1 VRCVEGI
8 AGSGRFGAG
17 DTWMG
22 ADRGTHSAERAVG
35 GVTGAL
41 GHGGGCVEVVEVV
54 EEQVQVRE

>member
-1 VRCVEGI
+1 
-8 AGSGRFGAG
+8 
-17 DTWMG
+17 MG